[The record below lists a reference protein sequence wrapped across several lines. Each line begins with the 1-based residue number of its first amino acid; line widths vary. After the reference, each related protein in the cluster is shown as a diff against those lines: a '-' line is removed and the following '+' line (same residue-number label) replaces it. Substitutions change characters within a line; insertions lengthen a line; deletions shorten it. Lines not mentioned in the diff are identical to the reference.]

1 MKNNSNTFI
10 WVVTTLLII
19 LTVPKLYI
27 DYQFIEP
34 DSYLLSRKEVAGLVR
49 KRNPDYWKKFTDE
62 QIIRSTEKHEPDIT
76 KGVEPLKPLGQRF
89 YSRYGHSAS
98 ANFWERFEA
107 QLNWQSEKIYGGQFF
122 PWESSENRA
131 SARTYAI
138 VIAKNS
144 VSNSSLGAYVAWK
157 EDKPQTNDFATALRT
172 LSESFP
178 SLLIIGFPLFF
189 LSMFNF
195 FFISKNDMNEIIK
208 KYGFDEGGFSKFNFE
223 VKGIMGS
230 FFKFFI
236 YWYLISKSIFI
247 AGIEIIGISRKQK
260 KSLKPQEIELKN
272 NAKTLILTFMQAEG
286 VILLATFSYFV
297 FQSN

>member
-1 MKNNSNTFI
+1 MKNNSKTFI

-27 DYQFIEP
+27 DY
-34 DSYLLSRKEVAGLVR
+34 DLSPINKEERDKSTDDELADIVRNQDPEFYKDWTDAQIAGNSFYNYPELR
-49 KRNPDYWKKFTDE
+49 ENFRERTPGEKKYDR
-62 QIIRSTEKHEPDIT
+62 I
-76 KGVEPLKPLGQRF
+76 G
-89 YSRYGHSAS
+89 SAGS
-98 ANFWERFEA
+98 SFWERFEA
-107 QLNWQSEKIYGGQFF
+107 QLDWQWEKIYGGQFF
-122 PWESSENRA
+122 PWYKYRENA
-131 SARTYAI
+131 KAYAENM
-138 VIAKNS
+138 AKGKVKNRS
-144 VSNSSLGAYVAWK
+144 DLQVYIFWK
-157 EDKPQTNDFATALRT
+157 EDKPQTNDFASFLRT
-172 LSESFP
+172 LSESLP
-178 SLLIIGFPLFF
+178 SIILIGFPLFI

-208 KYGFDEGGFSKFNFE
+208 KYGFDKKGFSKFNLE
-223 VKGIMGS
+223 VKGIVGS

-247 AGIEIIGISRKQK
+247 AGIEIIGVSRKQK